1 MPSLNSSA
9 LIFITLFLLLV
20 SSLTSAGETD
30 NPGNAQLP
38 GLGQQLEAYTGSVVS
53 PDGSGLPVGYG
64 TVGDGKDLYERKCAA
79 CHGTDGGQ
87 PGNQLAGGIGSLSTP
102 RPLKTVGSFWP
113 YATTLYDYIARAMP
127 YNQEKTLS
135 VNEVYAITAYVLNLN
150 KILDDDAMV
159 NDKLLPGIVMP
170 NREGFIEL
178 IH

>member
-1 MPSLNSSA
+1 MSSLKRSS
-9 LIFITLFLLLV
+9 LTFIALFLLLV
-20 SSLTSAGETD
+20 SSLTRAGES
-30 NPGNAQLP
+30 GNAGNAHLP
-38 GLGQQLEAYTGSVVS
+38 GLGQEIESYKGSIIS
-53 PDGSGLPVGYG
+53 PDGSGLPAGNG
-64 TVGDGKDLYERKCAA
+64 TVADGKILYERQCVA
-79 CHGTDGGQ
+79 CHGIDGGQ
-87 PGNQLAGGIGSLSTP
+87 PGNQLAGGIGSLSTS

-150 KILDDDAMV
+150 KILNDDAVV
-159 NDKLLPGIVMP
+159 NDRSLPAIIMP

>member
-1 MPSLNSSA
+1 MLSPSSS
-9 LIFITLFLLLV
+9 LFTFFILFLLLV
-20 SSLTSAGETD
+20 SLQTSAGETD
-30 NPGNAQLP
+30 DPGHARLP
-38 GLGQQLEAYTGSVVS
+38 GLGQQLEAYSGSIIS
-53 PDGSGLPVGYG
+53 PDGSGLPIGNG
-64 TVGDGKDLYERKCAA
+64 TVGDGKVLYERQCAA
-79 CHGTDGGQ
+79 CHGIEGQQ

-127 YNQEKTLS
+127 YNQEKSLS

-150 KILDDDAMV
+150 NILDDDAGV
-159 NDKLLPGIVMP
+159 NDRSLPAIVMP